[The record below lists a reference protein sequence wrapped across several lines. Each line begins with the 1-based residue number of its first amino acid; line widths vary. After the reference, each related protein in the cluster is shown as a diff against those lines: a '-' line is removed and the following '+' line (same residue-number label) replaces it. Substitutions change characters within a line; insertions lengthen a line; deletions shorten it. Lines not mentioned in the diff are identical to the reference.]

1 MEDWEER
8 LPPIARRKLARI
20 GKMTPQEQETI
31 EDSEKLDSLLSRFYG
46 GSLDPEGLWKGLKEY
61 ENQGKQSLLK
71 EAAAKLKD
79 SLRGKRLPVKFK
91 ERDDGQLT
99 VEVAEEEERGPPLVL
114 ELTEGNFDEVIT
126 SYPLLVV
133 DCWAPWCAPCR
144 MVAPVIEELAKDY
157 RGKIT
162 FAKLNV
168 DDNQSVAMR
177 FQIMSIPTLL
187 IFKNGVL
194 VDQKLGAMP
203 RPMLEPELTKH
214 IQ

>member
-20 GKMTPQEQETI
+20 GKMTPEEQERI
-31 EDSEKLDSLLSRFYG
+31 EDSERLDSLLSRFYG
-46 GSLDPEGLWKGLKEY
+46 GSLDSTELWEGLKEY

-114 ELTEGNFDEVIT
+114 ELTEGNFDEVIR

-157 RGKIT
+157 QGKIT

-194 VDQKLGAMP
+194 VDQKVGAMP
-203 RPMLEPELTKH
+203 RPMLEPELIKH
-214 IQ
+214 I

>member
-20 GKMTPQEQETI
+20 AKMTPEEQERI
-31 EDSEKLDSLLSRFYG
+31 EDSERLDSLLSRFHG
-46 GSLDPEGLWKGLKEY
+46 GSLDSAGLWEGLKEY

-114 ELTEGNFDEVIT
+114 ELTEGNFDEVIR

-144 MVAPVIEELAKDY
+144 MVAPVIEELANDY
-157 RGKIT
+157 QGKIT

-177 FQIMSIPTLL
+177 FQIVSIPTLL

-194 VDQKLGAMP
+194 VDQKVGAMP

-214 IQ
+214 I

>member
-1 MEDWEER
+1 MSIESI
-8 LPPIARRKLARI
+8 LP
-20 GKMTPQEQETI
+20 Q
-31 EDSEKLDSLLSRFYG
+31 
-46 GSLDPEGLWKGLKEY
+46 Y

-99 VEVAEEEERGPPLVL
+99 VEVAEEEERGPHLVL

-144 MVAPVIEELAKDY
+144 MVAPVIEELANDY
-157 RGKIT
+157 QGKIT

>member
-8 LPPIARRKLARI
+8 LPPIARRRLARI
-20 GKMTPQEQETI
+20 GKMTPEEQERI
-31 EDSEKLDSLLSRFYG
+31 KDSEKLDSLLSQFYE
-46 GSLDPEGLWKGLKEY
+46 GSLDSAGLWEGLKEY
-61 ENQGKQSLLK
+61 ENQGKHSLLK
-71 EAAAKLKD
+71 EAEAKLKD

-91 ERDDGQLT
+91 ERDDGTLT
-99 VEVAEEEERGPPLVL
+99 VELAEEEEKGPPLVL
-114 ELTEGNFDEVIT
+114 ELNEGNFDEVIT

-144 MVAPVIEELAKDY
+144 MVAPVIEELANDY
-157 RGKIT
+157 QGKIT
-162 FAKLNV
+162 FTKLNV

-194 VDQKLGAMP
+194 VDQKVGAMP
-203 RPMLEPELTKH
+203 RPMLEPELIKH
-214 IQ
+214 I

>member
-20 GKMTPQEQETI
+20 GKMTPEEQERI
-31 EDSEKLDSLLSRFYG
+31 EDSERLDSLLSRFYE
-46 GSLDPEGLWKGLKEY
+46 GSLDSAGLWEGLKEY

>member
-20 GKMTPQEQETI
+20 GKMTPEEQERI
-31 EDSEKLDSLLSRFYG
+31 EDSERLDSLLSRFYE
-46 GSLDPEGLWKGLKEY
+46 GSLDSAGLWEGLKEY
-61 ENQGKQSLLK
+61 ENQGEQSLLK
-71 EAAAKLKD
+71 EAEAKLKD

-99 VEVAEEEERGPPLVL
+99 VEVAEEEEKGPPLVL
-114 ELTEGNFDEVIT
+114 ELNEGNFDEVIT

-144 MVAPVIEELAKDY
+144 MVAPVIEELANDY

-194 VDQKLGAMP
+194 VDQKVGAMP
-203 RPMLEPELTKH
+203 RPMLEPELIKH
-214 IQ
+214 I

>member
-20 GKMTPQEQETI
+20 GKMTPEEQERI
-31 EDSEKLDSLLSRFYG
+31 EDSERLDSLLSRFYG
-46 GSLDPEGLWKGLKEY
+46 GSLDSTELWEGLKEY

-157 RGKIT
+157 QGKIT

-194 VDQKLGAMP
+194 VDQKVGAMP
-203 RPMLEPELTKH
+203 RPMLEPELIKH
-214 IQ
+214 I

>member
-8 LPPIARRKLARI
+8 LPPIARRRLARI
-20 GKMTPQEQETI
+20 GKMTPEEQERI
-31 EDSEKLDSLLSRFYG
+31 EDSKRLDSLLLQFYE
-46 GSLDPEGLWKGLKEY
+46 GSLHFERLWKGLKDY

-71 EAAAKLKD
+71 EAEAKLKD
-79 SLRGKRLPVKFK
+79 SLRGKSLPVKFE
-91 ERDDGQLT
+91 ERDDGTLT
-99 VEVAEEEERGPPLVL
+99 VELAEEEQKAPPLVL
-114 ELTEGNFDEVIT
+114 ELNEGNFDEVVT
-126 SYPLLVV
+126 TCPLMVV

-187 IFKNGVL
+187 IFKNGAL
-194 VDQKLGAMP
+194 VDQKVGAMP
-203 RPMLEPELTKH
+203 RTVLEPELTKH
-214 IQ
+214 I

>member
-20 GKMTPQEQETI
+20 GKMTPEEQERI
-31 EDSEKLDSLLSRFYG
+31 EDSERLDSLLSRFYQ
-46 GSLDPEGLWKGLKEY
+46 GSLDSAGLWEGLKEY

-144 MVAPVIEELAKDY
+144 MVTPVIEELAKDY
-157 RGKIT
+157 QGKIT

-194 VDQKLGAMP
+194 VDQKVGAMP
-203 RPMLEPELTKH
+203 RPMLEPELIKH
-214 IQ
+214 I